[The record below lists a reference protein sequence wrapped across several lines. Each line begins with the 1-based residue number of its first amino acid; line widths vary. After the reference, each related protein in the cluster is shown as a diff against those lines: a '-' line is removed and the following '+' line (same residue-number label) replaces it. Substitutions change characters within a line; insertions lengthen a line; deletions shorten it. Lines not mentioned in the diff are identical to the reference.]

1 MPDAAGLLA
10 VDWDAPPGVGAAMTT
25 RVGGASIAPWQSL
38 NLGDHVGD
46 QPEQVARNR
55 SGLRAA
61 AQLPDAPRWLRQV
74 HGTRVVL
81 LDALPPGESPEA
93 DAAVTT
99 RAGIVCAVLT
109 ADCLPVLLAACDGS
123 AVAAAHAG
131 WRGLAAGVLEA
142 TTRQLRECATPGVA
156 LQAWLGPGIGPTRF
170 EVGNDVRDAFVAGDP
185 GAQAGFSPT
194 PEGRWLCNLYLLAR
208 RRLAAAGVQQITGG
222 TYCTYDDESRFYSHR
237 RDVQHR
243 RLAGTGRMAALIW
256 RRT

>member
-1 MPDAAGLLA
+1 MPIAAGLLA
-10 VDWDAPPGVGAAMTT
+10 VDWDAPPGVAAVATT
-25 RVGGASIAPWQSL
+25 RLGGASHGAWQSL

-46 QPEQVARNR
+46 RPEHVALNR
-55 SGLRAA
+55 SGLRVVAG
-61 AQLPDAPRWLRQV
+61 LPDAPRWLRQV
-74 HGTRVVL
+74 HGTRVVQ
-81 LDALPPGESPEA
+81 LDASPPGEPPEA
-93 DAAVTT
+93 DAAVTS

-109 ADCLPVLLAACDGS
+109 ADCLPVLLAARDGS

-142 TTRQLRECATPGVA
+142 TTGQLRECATPGVA
-156 LQAWLGPGIGPTRF
+156 LQAWLGPGIGPARF
-170 EVGNDVRDAFVAGDP
+170 EVGNEVREAFLANDP
-185 GAQAGFSPT
+185 GAHAGFAPT
-194 PEGRWLCNLYLLAR
+194 PAGRWLCNLYLLAR

-222 TYCTYDDESRFYSHR
+222 TYCTYDDEGWFYSHR